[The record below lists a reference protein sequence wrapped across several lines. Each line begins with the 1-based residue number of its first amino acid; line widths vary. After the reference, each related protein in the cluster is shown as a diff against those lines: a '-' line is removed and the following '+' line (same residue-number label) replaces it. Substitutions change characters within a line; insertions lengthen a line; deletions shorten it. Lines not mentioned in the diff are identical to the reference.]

1 MSSPRRATAVGFCLD
16 VDGTLHRSGS
26 VFVETL
32 AHLGFC
38 GALDL
43 DAAERRHRRDV
54 IGTVVEYDAGRRAR
68 RRWEGVLRGLDAVAV
83 AGAPP
88 LSDAVVSGLERIH
101 AALPADSDPA
111 RRHAQRADGDGL
123 DYRTM
128 QRRALDAYG
137 RLIAGRRPVTV
148 QRAARAVVARHVA
161 TDPAVEAGL
170 ERLRA
175 AGASVC
181 LVTDAPAHAA
191 RAYARE
197 LPVAVEGVAG
207 TRYAVDADGRFTGA
221 YDVVDKGAAARRFRR
236 AGEWERLIAA
246 GDAVVDLAMAPSA
259 DLFLAV
265 AGEGG
270 LPAALDAPAGPDP
283 PDCELVRVGPDRDL
297 VPALV
302 DALETVTDRPLAAG
316 DAPSVDPESS
326 TEPE

>member
-1 MSSPRRATAVGFCLD
+1 MSSPPRATAVGFCLD

-38 GALDL
+38 GELSL
-43 DAAERRHRRDV
+43 DADERRHRRDV
-54 IGTVVEYDAGRRAR
+54 IGTAVEYDAGTTAR
-68 RRWEGVLRGLDAVAV
+68 RRWGRVLRGLDALAL
-83 AGAPP
+83 AGGRP
-88 LSDAVVSGLERIH
+88 LADAAVSGLERLR
-101 AALPADSDPA
+101 AAVSEDGTAP
-111 RRHAQRADGDGL
+111 RRRAQRADGDGL

-137 RLIAGRRPVTV
+137 RLIAGRRVEAV
-148 QRAARAVVARHVA
+148 ERAARAVVARHVE
-161 TDPAVEAGL
+161 TDPDVGTAV

-197 LPVAVEGVAG
+197 LSVPAGGVAG
-207 TRYAVDADGRFTGA
+207 TRYHVDADGRYTGE
-221 YDVVDKGAAARRFRR
+221 YTLVDKGAAARRFRR
-236 AGEWERLIAA
+236 SGDWERLVAA
-246 GDAVVDLAMAPSA
+246 GDAVVDLPMGSPA

-270 LPAALDAPAGPDP
+270 LPAALDEPAGPAP
-283 PDCELVRVGPDRDL
+283 PPTCDVVRVGPDRP
-297 VPALV
+297 VGAALV
-302 DALETVTDRPLAAG
+302 DALESVTDRP
-316 DAPSVDPESS
+316 D
-326 TEPE
+326 